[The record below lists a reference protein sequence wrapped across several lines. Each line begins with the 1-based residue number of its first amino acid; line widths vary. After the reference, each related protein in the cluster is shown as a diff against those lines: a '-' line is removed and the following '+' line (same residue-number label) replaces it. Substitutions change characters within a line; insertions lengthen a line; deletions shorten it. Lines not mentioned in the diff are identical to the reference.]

1 MMKDIPKKVQQSNDE
16 SEESESESE
25 SASSGDDS
33 DDSDDNVGGIPK
45 DKLARRPVVK
55 KRKSGG
61 LKALFK

>member
-1 MMKDIPKKVQQSNDE
+1 MMKEIPKKIQQSKEE
-16 SEESESESE
+16 SDESESESD

-45 DKLARRPVVK
+45 GKLARRPVVK